1 MFGIEKYGNETAIY
15 LLFGSIIVSLILYLS
30 FQWKRKKT
38 LEFAHIESAKKIFE
52 AVSIKKRVFKSILII
67 LSFIFLVI
75 ALMRP
80 QGLPDQEKKDVNK
93 KNKIEVVKKIDE
105 DKSKNNQDRKVRMR
119 ESARDIIF
127 LLDVSAS
134 MGAEDLTPNR
144 LEKAKDF
151 IVDIVEVLKGEHVGL
166 VVFTSVPS
174 VKCVLT
180 LDYTYFKEVL
190 RSVEIND
197 NDYAGTKF
205 KPALNEIINKQFDF
219 SDNKYKELI
228 LITDGGDTELESLS
242 GIEKDEF
249 AKKIYDLC
257 EKGFKENQIR
267 IHTLGIGTKSGSIL
281 QGIKD
286 FDGKRVKSSLNETF
300 LQRISQVAKGVYIPI
315 ADGDI
320 DLKKVYTN
328 EIAKNSESDEERIK
342 EVLISQNKLNNY
354 VQKQKESEE
363 RKVFYRELY
372 YIPLMI
378 SLLLL
383 SLEFYISDKKR
394 IKRK

>member
-1 MFGIEKYGNETAIY
+1 MGIEKYGNEIAIY
-15 LLFGSIIVSLILYLS
+15 LMFGSIVVAMILYYS
-30 FQWKRKKT
+30 FQWKRKKM
-38 LEFAHIESAKKIFE
+38 LEFAHMDSAKKIFE
-52 AVSIKKRVFKSILII
+52 AISLKKRIFKACLITM
-67 LSFIFLVI
+67 SFIFLIV

-80 QGLPDQEKKDVNK
+80 QGLPDQEKKDAKK
-93 KNKIEVVKKIDE
+93 KNKTEVVKKIDE
-105 DKSKNNQDRKVRMR
+105 DKSGKGNDRKVRMR

-151 IVDIVEVLKGEHVGL
+151 IIDIVEVLKGEHVGL

-180 LDYTYFKEVL
+180 LDYTYFKQVL

-205 KPALNEIINKQFDF
+205 TPALNEIINKQFDF

-228 LITDGGDTELESLS
+228 LITDGGDTELESLK
-242 GIEKDEF
+242 GENKTAF
-249 AKKIYDLC
+249 AKQIYDLC
-257 EKGFKENQIR
+257 EKGYGENQIR

-281 QGIKD
+281 QGIKNYN
-286 FDGKRVKSSLNETF
+286 GKRVRSSLNAAF
-300 LQRISQVAKGVYIPI
+300 LQKISQVAKGVYIPV
-315 ADGDI
+315 ADGDL
-320 DLKKVYTN
+320 DLKSVYTN
-328 EIAKNSESDEERIK
+328 EIAKNSELEEERVK
-342 EVLISQNKLNNY
+342 EVLIKQKKLNNY
-354 VQKQKESEE
+354 VQKQKETEE
-363 RKVFYRELY
+363 RKIIYRELY
-372 YIPLMI
+372 YIPLLI

-383 SLEFYISDKKR
+383 TLEFYISDKKR
-394 IKRK
+394 VKRK